1 VFTNGWH
8 GLHKDGLGF
17 ILTASPDLSSPKIQG
32 FCPSSEFGRRGRSR
46 FSAAS
51 DIAGHREAHQYVQ
64 SAGRRSTPWPY
75 KPESA
80 DGRMRRKLAITGRFG
95 TITPAR
101 RMFDRW
107 YAKQRKAAVR

>member
-51 DIAGHREAHQYVQ
+51 DIAGHRHISMCRALV
-64 SAGRRSTPWPY
+64 GDRRHGLINQNPLT
-75 KPESA
+75 A
-80 DGRMRRKLAITGRFG
+80 ACARKLAIAGRFG
-95 TITPAR
+95 TITPVR

>member
-1 VFTNGWH
+1 MPRTKVSVPAKPLFFVVVHGHRLQIFCFDDQAAVQTFDIIDAVTPGDNDGTVVFTNGWH

-51 DIAGHREAHQYVQ
+51 DIAGHR
-64 SAGRRSTPWPY
+64 
-75 KPESA
+75 
-80 DGRMRRKLAITGRFG
+80 
-95 TITPAR
+95 
-101 RMFDRW
+101 
-107 YAKQRKAAVR
+107 